1 MFYSKF
7 FKQTFIHHFI
17 TDLLI
22 VTYFW
27 ASVTDIKQITKGI
40 EGQFYDKKYDN
51 NYYNM
56 YLIIFSC
63 LWIEFS
69 KAIF

>member
-17 TDLLI
+17 TGLLI

-40 EGQFYDKKYDN
+40 EGQFYDKKYSWQQ
-51 NYYNM
+51 
-56 YLIIFSC
+56 L
-63 LWIEFS
+63 L
-69 KAIF
+69 

>member
-1 MFYSKF
+1 MCRFWEMFYSKF

-40 EGQFYDKKYDN
+40 EGQFYDKKYSWQQ
-51 NYYNM
+51 
-56 YLIIFSC
+56 L
-63 LWIEFS
+63 L
-69 KAIF
+69 

>member
-1 MFYSKF
+1 MCRFWEMCYSKF
-7 FKQTFIHHFI
+7 FKQAFIHHFI

-40 EGQFYDKKYDN
+40 EGQFYDKKYSWQQ
-51 NYYNM
+51 
-56 YLIIFSC
+56 LHV
-63 LWIEFS
+63 L
-69 KAIF
+69 